1 MDCSLVI
8 SNYMCILRFYM
19 FIARIF
25 VISSPDYFFIGS
37 WEWTI
42 YCYIRHGNHYCDILG
57 NKMKKDK
64 KKYHTVG
71 TFPKSNRKITEREK
85 SIPLTHIYM
94 TTHFPVH

>member
-1 MDCSLVI
+1 MIEQHVGHHYTQTYTTNVYTLLMDCSLVI

-25 VISSPDYFFIGS
+25 VISSPDCFFIGS

-57 NKMKKDK
+57 NKM
-64 KKYHTVG
+64 G
-71 TFPKSNRKITEREK
+71 EK
-85 SIPLTHIYM
+85 NK
-94 TTHFPVH
+94 